1 MNVVHIK
8 GQPKA
13 TYWGRVTQYFHN
25 YKTFASD
32 REEKSLLQRWSTIQ
46 LATKKFCE
54 YVTQVENEHK
64 YGMNE
69 QDKVNFFFRNLFY
82 FILLVISV
90 CVYLIM
96 NFFAVFLFETIIRKI
111 GKEKISF

>member
-54 YVTQVENEHK
+54 YVAQVENKHK

-69 QDKVNFFFRNLFY
+69 QDKVNFFFRNLF
-82 FILLVISV
+82 F
-90 CVYLIM
+90 
-96 NFFAVFLFETIIRKI
+96 
-111 GKEKISF
+111 